1 MATIKITPRRKTQNR
16 NILNSFG
23 RLGSSTLKLSLLLF
37 PTLALQAP
45 PIPFDGWSNQNG
57 SITAPCP
64 NGFSCQLNVAEP
76 GIMQR
81 SLTDRTTGRKY
92 VQLIIA
98 DGNQTGDGEVMLENF
113 VESSGQGL
121 SGIALKQIITQRG
134 AYDMD
139 YSIVL
144 NTGWADDPTNPTIVM
159 SQINRDTTPEGV
171 GFYNEFEYS
180 AHLGPNDVVTGYYYG
195 IRQDITNSANL
206 NGSNSGGQDTHAFV
220 LRRASGIFTPS
231 GSATLPAPA
240 GMGMGGGAGGG
251 GGMGGALVAAGG
263 GRTTIAAASSTS
275 GGVSNISAPTSGSSL
290 VRITGTSTGEG
301 DAPCGSEPLVGLT
314 PGTPPPCSSN
324 LFPPNPGSVGT
335 GSGAGAAAPD
345 GTLIVPPRG
354 SGTLPP
360 QAQPPGASG
369 AIPMGMGGGA
379 GAPTG
384 GSVTWT
390 AGDEIQVIWIGQ
402 VCPGCVAAAMGGMGG
417 ASGSYSYQ
425 AYENLST
432 GTSAAT
438 QSIFGIQVFDWN
450 DPPFGPQPGL

>member
-1 MATIKITPRRKTQNR
+1 M
-16 NILNSFG
+16 
-23 RLGSSTLKLSLLLF
+23 
-37 PTLALQAP
+37 
-45 PIPFDGWSNQNG
+45 
-57 SITAPCP
+57 
-64 NGFSCQLNVAEP
+64 NVSEP
-76 GIMQR
+76 GILQR
-81 SLTDRTTGRKY
+81 HLTDRSTGRKY

-98 DGNQTGDGEVMLENF
+98 DGSQTGDGEVMLENF
-113 VESSGQGL
+113 IESSGQGL

-206 NGSNSGGQDTHAFV
+206 NGSNSGGQDIHAFV
-220 LRRASGIFTPS
+220 LRRASGIYTPS
-231 GSATLPAPA
+231 GSASLPGPA
-240 GMGMGGGAGGG
+240 GMGMGGALGGGAGGAAGGG
-251 GGMGGALVAAGG
+251 GGMMM
-263 GRTTIAAASSTS
+263 AAANTS
-275 GGVSNISAPTSGSSL
+275 GGVSNTTSAPTSGSSSSL
-290 VRITGTSTGEG
+290 VRINGTSTGEG

-335 GSGAGAAAPD
+335 GNGAGAAAPG
-345 GTLIVPPRG
+345 GTLTVPPRG

-360 QAQPPGASG
+360 QAQPPGAGG

-379 GAPTG
+379 GVPSG
-384 GSVTWT
+384 GTVSWS
-390 AGDEIQVIWIGQ
+390 AGNEIQVIWIGQ

-417 ASGSYSYQ
+417 ASGSFSYQ

-432 GTSAAT
+432 GVSAAT
-438 QSIFGIQVFDWN
+438 RSIFGTAPFTWT
-450 DPPFGPQPGL
+450 DPPFGPQPGM